1 MSTLTKEQIM
11 MGALAGALQERR
23 RDGGATPDSG
33 PSRNRTQPRKASN
46 RPRPDKHT
54 DRVAWN
60 EWFEEELNFKYSHF
74 IDFQAMDKR
83 EDNEW
88 AWNSQSMNEFNLD
101 NVRTTKELMRAEG
114 VLAALAVEQLQYG
127 NFEEEWK
134 ALSVEK
140 KRELALD
147 GLYRGSC
154 TCPRD
159 NSRIICPELR
169 IEVLIGDGEYNLINL
184 LKQIVAHDPTG
195 NMRVKEVFLYE
206 HPFVAHEYR
215 YSPDAS
221 DHLKAFVR
229 RAFLW
234 RTFCIVSTLVSIIR
248 VYTNYPFEP
257 YIPVISSARPRDDDR
272 KARKEMSRDG
282 IKRNNLKKTVDNS
295 QCKER
300 DAIAYHACS
309 VCLKKTDLEKLKRCG
324 RCQIVLYCSSDC
336 QKKDWPEHKKFC
348 GKKDFDPRLAP
359 APDAPAEFIGCPPV
373 ADGYIRSPALWRQIW
388 YLSKPDSQRSFYHF
402 DTTPGHTISILINF
416 PPGADIEFLVAR
428 RRAMATGDL
437 STIHQMRVLATW
449 NQLAMGP
456 DSEVTP
462 DQIRRQFEKEYNVV
476 LTPETAEKAGKYKAA
491 TKKEKEEEREF
502 YRRRLASVGRTL

>member
-1 MSTLTKEQIM
+1 
-11 MGALAGALQERR
+11 
-23 RDGGATPDSG
+23 
-33 PSRNRTQPRKASN
+33 
-46 RPRPDKHT
+46 
-54 DRVAWN
+54 
-60 EWFEEELNFKYSHF
+60 
-74 IDFQAMDKR
+74 
-83 EDNEW
+83 
-88 AWNSQSMNEFNLD
+88 MNELNLD
-101 NVRTTKELMRAEG
+101 NVRITKELMRAEG

-134 ALSVEK
+134 ALSVE

-300 DAIAYHACS
+300 KAIAFHACGA
-309 VCLKKTDLEKLKRCG
+309 CLKKTDLEKLKRCG
-324 RCQIVLYCSSDC
+324 RCQIVLYCSNDC

-348 GKKDFDPRLAP
+348 GKQDFDPRLAP
-359 APDAPAEFIGCPPV
+359 APDAPSEFIGCPPV

-388 YLSKPDSQRSFYHF
+388 YLSNPTRS
-402 DTTPGHTISILINF
+402 
-416 PPGADIEFLVAR
+416 ADIEFLVAR

-437 STIHQMRVLATW
+437 SAIHQMRVLATW
-449 NQLAMGP
+449 NQMAMGP
-456 DSEVTP
+456 NSEVTP
-462 DQIRRQFEKEYNVV
+462 DQIRRQFEKEYNV
-476 LTPETAEKAGKYKAA
+476 YKKA
-491 TKKEKEEEREF
+491 TKEEKEEEREF
-502 YRRRLASVGRTL
+502 YRRRLASEGRTL